1 MNGVY
6 TDVGGNYKKNKDMNM
21 NIVKIDNNDLIGI
34 PAATTCEIN
43 CIHIKIKD
51 FKPIV
56 EEFEKH
62 ISDTSWINNLDEISK
77 ITFRATSQKTIDKVV
92 NDIIAKISTNIN
104 EDIGEFIVSYSAQL
118 ALEIEYSHTRI
129 PLAEL
134 LKEKISGNPGFDYH
148 TISANNYLV
157 FGEAKFSI
165 DGTPRAKALEQIEL
179 FINDRDS
186 SELLW
191 LQPFIDPTTKANI
204 INGEKGYAA
213 AFSYNNKNILNTL
226 NNAITSDP
234 IKEIIKHKEL
244 YLIAV
249 ELC

>member
-1 MNGVY
+1 M
-6 TDVGGNYKKNKDMNM
+6 DFS
-21 NIVKIDNNDLIGI
+21 KINNTNLSSC
-34 PAATTCEIN
+34 PTTTTCEIN
-43 CIHIKIKD
+43 CLHIKIKD

-56 EEFEKH
+56 QEFETY

-77 ITFRATSQKTIDKVV
+77 KVFKVNAEKTIDKIVT
-92 NDIIAKISTNIN
+92 DIIGGIATSVN

-118 ALEIEYSHTRI
+118 ALEIEYSHQRI

-134 LKEKISGNPGFDYH
+134 LKEKVLGNPGFDFH
-148 TISANNYLV
+148 TISPNNYLV

-165 DGTPRAKALEQIEL
+165 DSTPRARALNQIEK
-179 FINDRDS
+179 FIGDRDNA
-186 SELLW
+186 ELKW
-191 LQPFIDPTTKANI
+191 LEPFLDPTTKANI
-204 INGEKGYAA
+204 IKDEKGYAA
-213 AFSYNNKNILNTL
+213 AFSLNGKNI
-226 NNAITSDP
+226 ITIMNHALASEP